1 MAKILKTATALTA
14 LINAELSKHLV
25 CESTGVG
32 GISPVVDDRVDQ
44 NWTCK
49 FLRKSGS
56 LPPRLNV
63 DNCLLL
69 SCVSFSKNTT
79 SHPRH
84 RPQKVVPARS
94 SGTPWIRGQTDRGS
108 TE

>member
-56 LPPRLNV
+56 LPP
-63 DNCLLL
+63 
-69 SCVSFSKNTT
+69 
-79 SHPRH
+79 
-84 RPQKVVPARS
+84 PA
-94 SGTPWIRGQTDRGS
+94 
-108 TE
+108 